1 MKKLLTILIVGT
13 LVACNTSKNTENYND
28 QAKEVENA
36 EILAEE
42 PPKVSKDEVKQN
54 AFFETELQTKEETK
68 QVYVEKLSK
77 EKEIDG
83 KIYDS
88 FIFYVADLEN
98 DDAFVQTNLEFYDI
112 SLEQPNEITFD
123 TAKFQGDTTMFAIH
137 PISSDKNEIFFWTLD
152 DGSLMSITFEDE
164 IYTSSAKSEEINVK
178 ILKDEFV
185 QTLTYNEIENDTI
198 VTFQTW
204 VYDPEYKNFQIRDL
218 LIIDEENET
227 AEYFAE
233 KWLSFED
240 YYIDFPYYTFT
251 AKDVDTIKNGQL
263 PDNDFPLGTSIEQ
276 VIENK
281 TIFEEGYYDGGAY
294 YETVDGMLFYNEET
308 EIHTVAMYS
317 GNRFI
322 NQYEIEDILGEPKS
336 SGRSDI
342 YPDELFSNY
351 EWDDIMLR
359 LIYNNDDELIR
370 MELHANDHK

>member
-1 MKKLLTILIVGT
+1 M
-13 LVACNTSKNTENYND
+13 C
-28 QAKEVENA
+28 
-36 EILAEE
+36 
-42 PPKVSKDEVKQN
+42 
-54 AFFETELQTKEETK
+54 FFFF
-68 QVYVEKLSK
+68 
-77 EKEIDG
+77 
-83 KIYDS
+83 
-88 FIFYVADLEN
+88 FIFNCIFFYFLFQAEDGIRDGHVTG
-98 DDAFVQTNLEFYDI
+98 VQTCAFR
-112 SLEQPNEITFD
+112 SR
-123 TAKFQGDTTMFAIH
+123 DTTMFAIH